1 MGTISTP
8 CGATLTAS
16 ELEELGEDEVV
27 SLIRCRLEALKR
39 AGCDAL
45 DCLLL
50 ATRVDVGLE
59 PAAALVAR
67 GCPPALALRILL

>member
-1 MGTISTP
+1 MDTTSGT
-8 CGATLTAS
+8 CGGTLTAA

-45 DCLLL
+45 ECLLL
-50 ATRVDVGLE
+50 ATRVDVDLE

-67 GCPPALALRILL
+67 GCPPPLALRILL

>member
-1 MGTISTP
+1 MDTTSGS
-8 CGATLTAS
+8 CGGTLTAA

-45 DCLLL
+45 ECLLL